1 MSAKAL
7 IFSRQELDVLR
18 ADPSKIVTKMTF
30 ISPTA
35 MTVTYTSAS
44 GHCRPYKNGS
54 AIVTSLVNAR
64 SRLFLL
70 ETCDLLLKNGYV
82 PLYTGKVTV
91 FFLKKGGV

>member
-1 MSAKAL
+1 MSAKSI

-30 ISPTA
+30 ISDTA
-35 MTVTYTSAS
+35 MTVTYTSAA
-44 GHCRPYKNGS
+44 GYCKPYKNGS

-70 ETCDLLLKNGYV
+70 ETCTLLLENGYV
-82 PLYTGKVTV
+82 PLYTGKIKLST
-91 FFLKKGGV
+91 